1 MKPRWYEKITVL
13 AVIFTFAASLNAW
26 PWSPK
31 PVDRPI
37 DAVSSDTLEKS
48 LQTLKKDLSD
58 EDFQTLMSSI
68 AWITFYE
75 GTMVG
80 VGGRYDPDLSMART
94 RSVLNGKSSKQVC
107 EYAVKLAKDAPRVME
122 GYRHWIAAGAK

>member
-1 MKPRWYEKITVL
+1 MKPCAFKV
-13 AVIFTFAASLNAW
+13 AVVTLLFAFTASLSAW

-37 DAVSSDTLEKS
+37 DATSNAAMEKS
-48 LQTLKKDLSD
+48 LETLKRYLSS

-68 AWITFYE
+68 GWISFFE

-80 VGGRYDPDLSMART
+80 VGGRYDPDLSMVRT
-94 RSVLNGKSSKQVC
+94 RAVLNGKSSKQVC
-107 EYAVKLAKDAPRVME
+107 EYAIKLAKDAPRIME
-122 GYRHWIAAGAK
+122 GYRHWIAAREK